1 MKLPA
6 QKTKIVCTI
15 GPSCRSG
22 KVLPDLIRA
31 GMSAARLNFSHD
43 TLEEHGSDMD
53 RIRSAAEALGASI
66 PILIDLPGPKIR
78 IGNIEKEPLVLING
92 ENVTLTTNDVSGK
105 NGIIPV
111 QYKLLPEVVSPG
123 SIIYLSDGFIQLKA
137 VSVSGTDIECKVIIG
152 GPLLSRQGLNIPG
165 ARIFMDSVTE
175 RDLEIIDFGLSKGAD
190 IFCLSFINR
199 SDDVVRAREHL
210 RKQGQSAYL
219 IAKIER
225 AEAVRNIDEI
235 LDVADGIMVARGD
248 LGMEIP
254 IEDVP
259 AVQKLLI
266 NKANLKSKPVIT
278 ATQMLESM
286 ISNVRPTRAEV
297 TDVAN
302 AILDGTDGIMLSG
315 ETAIGKFPVEAVRM
329 MSRISGSIEGGK
341 GPARHLERE
350 DLVTKIDRRKI
361 TVGDMI
367 SINVI
372 EAAKG
377 LQARLIVTPT
387 HTGGTPRRVS
397 RFKPRSWIIAF
408 CREKQVHGFLNVSYG
423 VYPSWLKTLS
433 IRHFCSGILKTIA
446 WPAKGTGL
454 SSPRWCRPGRRGE
467 WISWGLRLL
476 RNHGIGSFKTKIRC
490 SGSDIGFA
498 AASLMV
504 SRKIFQNRSNPF

>member
-6 QKTKIVCTI
+6 QKTKIICTI
-15 GPSCRSG
+15 GPSSRSR
-22 KVLPDLIRA
+22 KTLADLIRA

-43 TLEEHGSDMD
+43 TLEEHGRDME
-53 RIRSAAEALGASI
+53 RIRSAALEQGVPI
-66 PILIDLPGPKIR
+66 PILLDLPGPKIR
-78 IGNIEKEPLVLING
+78 IGILESEPLILKNG
-92 ENVTLTTNDVSGK
+92 EKVTLTTRDVRGTK
-105 NGIIPV
+105 GIIPV
-111 QYKLLPEVVSPG
+111 PYELLPEIVSPG
-123 SIIYLSDGFIQLKA
+123 SIIFLSDGFIQLK
-137 VSVSGTDIECKVIIG
+137 VLSSGGRDISCRVIIG
-152 GPLLSRQGLNIPG
+152 GPLLSRQGLNLPG
-165 ARIFMDSVTE
+165 SKILMDPLTE
-175 RDLEIIDFGLSKGAD
+175 RDIQIIDFGLVRGAD

-210 RKQGQSAYL
+210 RKQGQPAYL

-286 ISNVRPTRAEV
+286 ASNVRPTRAEV

-315 ETAIGKFPVEAVRM
+315 ETAIGRYPAEAVRM
-329 MSRISGSIEGGK
+329 MSRIAGAIEGGK
-341 GPARHLERE
+341 GPARHLGEFRG
-350 DLVTKIDRRKI
+350 DLVNKVDRRKI
-361 TVGDMI
+361 SVGDMI

-377 LQARLIVTPT
+377 LQAKMILTPT

-408 CREKQVHGFLNVSYG
+408 CRDKHVHGFLNISYG
-423 VYPSWLKTLS
+423 VYPILVEDPFDQAFLFRYLKDNGLA
-433 IRHFCSGILKTIA
+433 R
-446 WPAKGTGL
+446 KGDRVVIT
-454 SSPRWCRPGRRGE
+454 E
-467 WISWGLRLL
+467 
-476 RNHGIGSFKTKIRC
+476 
-490 SGSDIGFA
+490 
-498 AASLMV
+498 MV
-504 SRKIFQNRSNPF
+504 SPGQEGGVDFLGITTLI

>member
-1 MKLPA
+1 MKLPSR
-6 QKTKIVCTI
+6 KTKIICTI
-15 GPSCRSG
+15 GPSSRSA

-43 TLEEHGSDMD
+43 TLEEHGRDID
-53 RIRSAAEALGASI
+53 RIRSAAEALNVSI
-66 PILIDLPGPKIR
+66 PILVDLPGPKIR
-78 IGNIEKEPLVLING
+78 IGNLEVEPLLLRNG
-92 ENVTLTTNDVSGK
+92 ENITLTTGEVRGR
-105 NGIIPV
+105 GAIPV
-111 QYKLLPEVVSPG
+111 QYELLPEIVSPG
-123 SIIYLSDGFIQLKA
+123 SIIYLSDGFIQLKTI
-137 VSVSGTDIECKVIIG
+137 SVSGKDIICKVIIG
-152 GPLLSRQGLNIPG
+152 GPLLSRQGLNVPG
-165 ARIFMDSVTE
+165 ARIFLDSLTE
-175 RDLEIIDFGLSKGAD
+175 RDFQIIDFGLSKGAD

-210 RKQGQSAYL
+210 RRKEQSAYL

-248 LGMEIP
+248 LGMDIP

-266 NKANLKSKPVIT
+266 NKANLKSRPVIT

-315 ETAIGKFPVEAVRM
+315 ETAIGKHPVEAVRM
-329 MSRISGSIEGGK
+329 MSRIAGAIEGGK
-341 GPARHLERE
+341 GPARHLGEPRE
-350 DLVTKIDRRKI
+350 DLVRTMDRRQI

-377 LQARLIVTPT
+377 LQARLILTPT

-397 RFKPRSWIIAF
+397 RFKPRSWVIAF
-408 CREKQVHGFLNVSYG
+408 CRDKRVHDFLNVSYG
-423 VYPSWLKTLS
+423 VCPILVEDPFDQQFLFRYLKDQGLARKGDRVVITEMVAPGQAGGVDFLGITTL
-433 IRHFCSGILKTIA
+433 T
-446 WPAKGTGL
+446 
-454 SSPRWCRPGRRGE
+454 
-467 WISWGLRLL
+467 
-476 RNHGIGSFKTKIRC
+476 
-490 SGSDIGFA
+490 
-498 AASLMV
+498 
-504 SRKIFQNRSNPF
+504 

>member
-1 MKLPA
+1 VKLPA

-43 TLEEHGSDMD
+43 TLEEHGSDID
-53 RIRSAAEALGASI
+53 CIRSAAEALGASI

-78 IGNIEKEPLVLING
+78 IGSIENEPLVLKNG
-92 ENVTLTTNDVSGK
+92 ENVTLTTSDVSGK
-105 NGIIPV
+105 SGIIPV
-111 QYKLLPEVVSPG
+111 QYELLPEVVSPG
-123 SIIYLSDGFIQLKA
+123 SIIYLSDGFIQLKV
-137 VSVSGTDIECKVIIG
+137 VSVSGTDIDCKVIIG

-175 RDLEIIDFGLSKGAD
+175 RDLQIIDFGLSKGAD

-329 MSRISGSIEGGK
+329 MSRISGAIEGGK
-341 GPARHLERE
+341 GPAKHLGESRE

-423 VYPSWLKTLS
+423 VYPVLVEDPFDQAFLFRYLKDNGLA
-433 IRHFCSGILKTIA
+433 R
-446 WPAKGTGL
+446 KGDRVVIT
-454 SSPRWCRPGRRGE
+454 E
-467 WISWGLRLL
+467 
-476 RNHGIGSFKTKIRC
+476 
-490 SGSDIGFA
+490 
-498 AASLMV
+498 MV
-504 SRKIFQNRSNPF
+504 SPGQEGGVDFLGITTLT